1 MSNRPS
7 HSAAAVAAA
16 LLLLAAAPASAVAQ
30 QASAASPLPFH
41 AGQWGI
47 SANVSGAG
55 NGLGALRF
63 TAPNRALV
71 LDLGFAITR
80 QAQTVPA
87 GPFSPEL
94 SQHSTGGTAT
104 LSLGLRHFR
113 PLSSAVAFFN
123 TLGVDGN
130 YQGGGGGSSHSWG
143 AGVFGDLGAQY
154 MLDPR
159 FSLGVATGL
168 HLGYGEY
175 RYPAGNG
182 NVATN
187 STVSL
192 HSTPA
197 RFIGAVYF

>member
-1 MSNRPS
+1 MPTRPS
-7 HSAAAVAAA
+7 FPVAAA
-16 LLLLAAAPASAVAQ
+16 LLLLAAAAAPASAFAQ
-30 QASAASPLPFH
+30 RATDATPLPFH

-55 NGLGALRF
+55 NGLGVLRF

-87 GPFSPEL
+87 GPFSPEF
-94 SQHSTGGTAT
+94 SQHSTGGLAT

-123 TLGVDGN
+123 TLGLDGN
-130 YQGGGGGSSHSWG
+130 YQGGGGGSPHLWG

-168 HLGYGEY
+168 RVGYGEY
-175 RYPAGNG
+175 RYPVGNG
-182 NVATN
+182 NVARST
-187 STVSL
+187 TVSL